1 MVRAKWNK
9 LLIHWNENKHRLQAS
24 AFSFIALNLAEKVA
38 LHIFLIM
45 VNTFL
50 GELCIENCTKQ
61 ATDITSPVDT
71 GHKLNVHKT
80 FRRRPRRLLNIL
92 MYVQFTSCV
101 YGVQRRA
108 LFKENHGN
116 TKRINFQFHYCKFS
130 KQRNFILFITSSAL
144 LEGGEGEV
152 SPALSWKLEK
162 SALILGKKVLILI
175 IYRINFLLKIQFLGF
190 SCRKS
195 SKFFPVRPFI
205 FLFLMNIKVP

>member
-1 MVRAKWNK
+1 M
-9 LLIHWNENKHRLQAS
+9 Q
-24 AFSFIALNLAEKVA
+24 
-38 LHIFLIM
+38 
-45 VNTFL
+45 
-50 GELCIENCTKQ
+50 Q
-61 ATDITSPVDT
+61 ITSPVDT

-80 FRRRPRRLLNIL
+80 FRRRPGRLLNIL
-92 MYVQFTSCV
+92 MYVQFTPCV

-152 SPALSWKLEK
+152 SPALSWKLEE

-175 IYRINFLLKIQFLGF
+175 IYRINFSFKIEKLSGF

-195 SKFFPVRPFI
+195 SKFFPVRPLVF
-205 FLFLMNIKVP
+205 FLMNIKVP